1 MVYFFV
7 NPNEVKS
14 SSFIKISSIDFIILA
29 EEKILNMRHILSD
42 GSTLQLSQLTRSL
55 FQPIQC
61 IINGQLVQIN
71 EINQALQQAIPFLHA
86 SGRSME

>member
-71 EINQALQQAIPFLHA
+71 EINQALQI
-86 SGRSME
+86 GRAHV